1 MVTEMGS
8 ASIGG
13 ISPALSANAAKSFLE
28 ATDKE
33 KKEMQ
38 GLNDRLGNYIDRVKK
53 LEEQNRK
60 LVADLEEL
68 RGRWGKDT
76 SEIKVNLTKYPYK
89 LIYMHWN
96 QLLIWAQSSEET
108 FLHISWE
115 SSCVSSKGMKK
126 LVRWP
131 YITSEKDHFISKCF
145 VRVISG

>member
-1 MVTEMGS
+1 MHIAGRVLKMVTEMGS

-60 LVADLEEL
+60 LVSDLEEL

-76 SEIKVNLTKYPYK
+76 SQIKAFFFFFFTLFFVTNLQYEMETK
-89 LIYMHWN
+89 
-96 QLLIWAQSSEET
+96 
-108 FLHISWE
+108 
-115 SSCVSSKGMKK
+115 
-126 LVRWP
+126 
-131 YITSEKDHFISKCF
+131 EKQQMNIAEKQ
-145 VRVISG
+145 

>member
-60 LVADLEEL
+60 LVQELEDL
-68 RGRWGKDT
+68 RSRWGKDT
-76 SEIKVNLTKYPYK
+76 SEIKASVLFL
-89 LIYMHWN
+89 LIYGQKMLKHAFR
-96 QLLIWAQSSEET
+96 L
-108 FLHISWE
+108 
-115 SSCVSSKGMKK
+115 
-126 LVRWP
+126 
-131 YITSEKDHFISKCF
+131 
-145 VRVISG
+145 